1 MRETKKETKKE
12 TETKAKPVV
21 SKVKIT
27 KPNGNVIVRDN
38 YDGLS
43 KQYESKGCK
52 VEEV

>member
-1 MRETKKETKKE
+1 MKETKKETKKTAE
-12 TETKAKPVV
+12 EKATPDVK
-21 SKVKIT
+21 KVKIT